1 MVSTQ
6 DFRMHTRTVECIT
19 SFSSLHACCR
29 WGDMAPHIGAK
40 IAPRLEVKQNQTLL
54 RIPSMQGRLMRS
66 ISAKGMAVT
75 ESTAR

>member
-1 MVSTQ
+1 
-6 DFRMHTRTVECIT
+6 
-19 SFSSLHACCR
+19 
-29 WGDMAPHIGAK
+29 MAQHIGAK
-40 IAPRLEVKQNQTLL
+40 IAPSLEVKQNQTLL